1 MPSKVNAAVGAG
13 ADIVREKVAR
23 GRCAACGVR
32 CAMCVRC
39 AVSSTNH
46 PSSSAAC
53 DAARAVMAVD
63 KRRHRRARPSID
75 CSKLKS
81 ID

>member
-23 GRCAACGVR
+23 GWCAVFGVR

-63 KRRHRRARPSID
+63 KPRHRRVHVHR
-75 CSKLKS
+75 L
-81 ID
+81 